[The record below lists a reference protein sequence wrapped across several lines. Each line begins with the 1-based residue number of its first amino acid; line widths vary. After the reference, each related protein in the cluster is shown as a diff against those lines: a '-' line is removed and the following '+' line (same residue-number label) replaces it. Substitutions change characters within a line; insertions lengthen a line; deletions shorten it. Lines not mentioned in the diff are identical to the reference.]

1 MILDLV
7 PSLKLT
13 AVRTWKWMVFSTRN
27 AFPDS
32 QTRTLDLLFMGSLDL
47 FWKELSGWKWPS
59 QVAQKDQQKSGN
71 LWGKTSAFS
80 GLLGWPFFHKSKH
93 DEQFGSQQRWRGWF
107 APSSCLVGTRTYFP
121 PKRKALA
128 LGWCS
133 PFLVAVT
140 TKGWVLGAF
149 FFWIWTPKYQLML
162 FLSKPTLL
170 LF

>member
-1 MILDLV
+1 MVVILTYPNDTWV
-7 PSLKLT
+7 ESTTEWYLT
-13 AVRTWKWMVFSTRN
+13 YYPPWNSQQFAPENGEYATRN

-80 GLLGWPFFHKSKH
+80 GLLGWQFFHKSKH
-93 DEQFGSQQRWRGWF
+93 DEQSGSQQRWRGGLHQ
-107 APSSCLVGTRTYFP
+107 AVVLLVLVLISPQKEKPET
-121 PKRKALA
+121 

-133 PFLVAVT
+133 LFLVTVT
-140 TKGWVLGAF
+140 TKGWV
-149 FFWIWTPKYQLML
+149 
-162 FLSKPTLL
+162 
-170 LF
+170 